1 MKEPYWLT
9 RDECLALHDMMLAQ
23 YGGCPGIRDE
33 GLLESA
39 LARPQQLHHYGK
51 PGMPEM
57 AAAYTAGIVKNHPFL
72 DGNKR
77 TGFMLG
83 AGFLERN
90 GYEFTATEAEVASSS
105 SPKPARSAIPKYC
118 CAMGSSR
125 HSSGQATTLMLL
137 KNAQSPTLP

>member
-9 RDECLALHDMMLAQ
+9 RSECLLLHDMMLDQ
-23 YGGCPGIRDE
+23 YGGCSGIRDE

-51 PGMPEM
+51 PSMPEM

-77 TGFMLG
+77 TGFMMG

-90 GYEFTATEAEVASSS
+90 GYEFVATEAEVVI
-105 SPKPARSAIPKYC
+105 R
-118 CAMGSSR
+118 
-125 HSSGQATTLMLL
+125 TLALAAGEL
-137 KNAQSPTLP
+137 SEAAYAAWLEANAKRT

>member
-1 MKEPYWLT
+1 VKEPHWLT
-9 RDECLALHDMMLAQ
+9 RSECLLLHDMMLDQ
-23 YGGCPGIRDE
+23 YGGCSGIRDA

-51 PGMPEM
+51 PTMPEM

-77 TGFMLG
+77 TGFMMG

-90 GYEFTATEAEVASSS
+90 GYEFLASEAEVVI
-105 SPKPARSAIPKYC
+105 R
-118 CAMGSSR
+118 
-125 HSSGQATTLMLL
+125 TLALAAGEMTEAAYADWLRANL
-137 KNAQSPTLP
+137 KKA